1 MGDVTVRAWST
12 ADTLG
17 LRMEDRGRGFD
28 PKVTSVSSKSAGLS
42 GMRER
47 VLLLDG
53 RLAIESGPSTGT
65 QITAEL
71 PIGGGREARAMPI
84 SIVLADDHPVVRRGI
99 QAVLEKE
106 TEFSVVG
113 EAGDGLETV
122 RLVERLQ
129 PDVLVLDL
137 MMPGLSGLEVLR
149 VVRQR
154 SPRTRVVVLS
164 MYSEAAFVVTALKDG
179 ATSYVLKGGAEKHL
193 VHAVREAAAGK
204 RYLSPPVTEERHRR
218 LYRAGEVGR
227 PGPS

>member
-1 MGDVTVRAWST
+1 
-12 ADTLG
+12 
-17 LRMEDRGRGFD
+17 
-28 PKVTSVSSKSAGLS
+28 
-42 GMRER
+42 MR
-47 VLLLDG
+47 
-53 RLAIESGPSTGT
+53 
-65 QITAEL
+65 
-71 PIGGGREARAMPI
+71 I

-164 MYSEAAFVVTALKDG
+164 MYSDAAFVVTALKDG
-179 ATSYVLKGGAEKHL
+179 ATAYVLKGGAEKHL

-204 RYLSPPVTEERHRR
+204 RYLSPPVTESALDAYIEQAKSAALDPHETLTVREREVLQLAAEGRTGAEISSRLHISQRTVENHRANLMRKLR
-218 LYRAGEVGR
+218 LRNQTDLVRYALKRGLISLEG
-227 PGPS
+227 